1 VHPLLKIAL
10 GTLAG
15 GAALGATCLA
25 YAATY
30 EVRAYRLRRVDVPV
44 LPPGSAPLRVLHLSD
59 LHLVPG
65 QRDKIDWVRGLAAL
79 EPDLVVN
86 TGDNIAHPDSVP
98 LALEAYEPLLGRPG
112 VFVFGSNDY
121 FAPVFKNPLRY
132 FWIRGGPRVL
142 TTPRL
147 PTEDLRL
154 AFTDAGWLDLT
165 NARAELKV
173 DGRRLAFAGVDD
185 PHIHWDRYEDVAG
198 PADGSAELTIGV
210 THAPYRRVLDAMVA
224 DGYRL
229 MLAGHTH
236 GGQVCVPGAGAL
248 VTNCDLDS
256 GRAKGLSRWGPSW
269 LHVSA
274 GLGTSPYAP
283 IRFAC
288 YPEASLLTLRAAHA
302 GARQRGGV
310 HSARRAG

>member
-1 VHPLLKIAL
+1 MHPLVKISL

-15 GAALGATCLA
+15 GAALGAACVA
-25 YAATY
+25 YAAAY
-30 EVRAYRLRRVDVPV
+30 EVHAYRLRRFDVPV

-65 QRDKIDWVRGLAAL
+65 QQDKIDWVRGLAAL

-86 TGDNIAHPDSVP
+86 TGDNIAHPDAVP
-98 LALEAYEPLLGRPG
+98 LALEAYEPLLARPG

-132 FWIRGGPRVL
+132 LWLRGGPRAL
-142 TTPRL
+142 TTPGL
-147 PTEDLRL
+147 PTEDLRR
-154 AFTDAGWLDLT
+154 AFTEAGWLDLS
-165 NARAELKV
+165 NAKAEVKA

-185 PHIHWDRYEDVAG
+185 PHIRWDRYEDVAG
-198 PADGSAELTIGV
+198 PADSSAELTIGV

-229 MLAGHTH
+229 LLAGHTH
-236 GGQVCVPGAGAL
+236 GGQVCLPGFGAL
-248 VTNCDLDS
+248 VTNCDLDTR
-256 GRAKGLSRWGPSW
+256 RAKGLSRWGPSW

-283 IRFAC
+283 VRFAC
-288 YPEASLLTLRAAHA
+288 YPEASLLTLRAAQ
-302 GARQRGGV
+302 GA
-310 HSARRAG
+310 ARRSR